1 MASLMEKDTEQTQEF
16 VASLPPDGNSCP
28 LVARQHSEGKGVGLK
43 AESRTVSSL
52 PAEASPEAPVC
63 PSSQRETAAASQK
76 LTSLS
81 SQNKGN
87 TDETGREKNIQL
99 CSQRSELM
107 SGLSYLKYLKL
118 SFLF

>member
-1 MASLMEKDTEQTQEF
+1 MEKDTEQTQEF
-16 VASLPPDGNSCP
+16 ITSLPPDGDSCP
-28 LVARQHSEGKGVGLK
+28 LVARQHSEGQDVGFK
-43 AESRTVSSL
+43 AESRTVSTL

-63 PSSQRETAAASQK
+63 PSSQRETSAASQK
-76 LTSLS
+76 LTSLSS

-99 CSQRSELM
+99 YARRDL
-107 SGLSYLKYLKL
+107 SGLSFLKYLKL